1 MSNNG
6 FARAYLWSDG
16 LYRTTPELIETS
28 KQWRRNRLNELELE
42 LSKCRDEVATRRGA
56 LLVKAELETTI
67 ERLRVAL
74 ISCGLRAKARKLKHP
89 NIPWERRFASIERIV
104 TAALAEKK
112 E

>member
-1 MSNNG
+1 MYRPRVMSVDG
-6 FARAYLWSDG
+6 RRMVDPTAMEAYC
-16 LYRTTPELIETS
+16 I
-28 KQWRRNRLNELELE
+28 
-42 LSKCRDEVATRRGA
+42 GA
-56 LLVKAELETTI
+56 ESTINELETTI